1 MLSAPAKTR
10 PTRVR
15 NEFGIIT
22 TGTEPISEQE
32 LARWIR
38 KGPPARSGFVNITRA
53 VREDLQKFIC
63 EQSRPISETDHA
75 ITADVDFGPSLR
87 DPPINV
93 NGTLG
98 LSCEEDLTMLPS
110 QFEKGNRN
118 AEWEGLFAK
127 LESFGQLEDGWNS
140 YSAKRPTETAVENAR
155 QFLDVLCVANLKPNR
170 VGSSAV
176 GGVGVTFRRLDRKS
190 YVECLNAGETFVLF
204 SDGIGDPLVERVS
217 SGYRG
222 FLQLVGE
229 IRNYL
234 NA

>member
-1 MLSAPAKTR
+1 MLNGKASLP
-10 PTRVR
+10 
-15 NEFGIIT
+15 NL
-22 TGTEPISEQE
+22 S
-32 LARWIR
+32 
-38 KGPPARSGFVNITRA
+38 RSGNLKTGGIVTPQN
-53 VREDLQKFIC
+53 
-63 EQSRPISETDHA
+63 
-75 ITADVDFGPSLR
+75 
-87 DPPINV
+87 
-93 NGTLG
+93 
-98 LSCEEDLTMLPS
+98 
-110 QFEKGNRN
+110 
-118 AEWEGLFAK
+118 
-127 LESFGQLEDGWNS
+127 
-140 YSAKRPTETAVENAR
+140 RPTETAVENAR

-176 GGVGVTFRRLDRKS
+176 GGGGVTFRRLDRKS